1 MSLKI
6 AQLPV
11 GELEANCYLL
21 WRDGSRQ
28 AVLLDPGADEDEIQ
42 TALKKRG
49 LVPAAILVTH
59 CHGDHIGAL
68 KPLKE
73 AYPEARVYV
82 PEAEAEW
89 LQRPTLNLSYFF
101 GAAVTGPDADQ
112 LVKDGDTIA
121 AAGLQLRA
129 LNVPGH
135 SPGSMAY
142 VVSDGAAPHV
152 FCGDILFAS
161 SIGRTDLP
169 GGEGEESLVANIRRI
184 LFALPEETIVHP
196 GHGPETSIGKE
207 KEDNPF
213 CGADA

>member
-1 MSLKI
+1 MSLRI
-6 AQLPV
+6 LQLAV

-21 WRDGSRQ
+21 WREGGKE
-28 AVLLDPGADEDEIQ
+28 AIVLDPGADEDEIRA
-42 TALKKRG
+42 ALQKRG
-49 LVPAAILVTH
+49 LVPAALVVTH

-68 KPLKE
+68 KALKA
-73 AYPEARVYV
+73 AYPEARVCV
-82 PEAEAEW
+82 PEAEAAW

-121 AAGLQLRA
+121 AAGLELQA
-129 LNVPGH
+129 LSVPGH
-135 SPGSMAY
+135 SPGSTAY
-142 VVSDGAAPHV
+142 VVSDGATPHV
-152 FCGDILFAS
+152 FCGDILFAN

-169 GGEGEESLVANIRRI
+169 GGEGEEALVANIREK
-184 LFALPEETIVHP
+184 LFALAEETVVHP

-213 CGADA
+213 CGVDA